1 MTKWMIS
8 VWCLLLAGCGGG
20 TDGAVPA
27 PGPCERIV
35 SVQVAPVEEG
45 LEGTRELA
53 LPVGAR
59 LALAATLT
67 YCDGTTAVV
76 REGVTWRTDSAA
88 AEVDETGEVTARSP
102 GVVRVL
108 ARSEPEGVEGA
119 AVLTVTDATLVDV
132 SVTPVALSVPVG
144 LSAPLTAMARYSDET
159 TLDVSS
165 QVRWESEAP
174 DRVAVNARGEVRGV
188 AVGTARVSAFLG
200 EQVAHS
206 EVTVS
211 DAVITGLSV
220 TPSVARLPAGLVQ
233 RYWVWATDS
242 EGGRYDVTDQVR
254 WTLSQPAVATLVSPG
269 LVRTTAAGRTAL
281 QVSLGDVSSS
291 AALTVS
297 DATLIELSVSPQT
310 ATQVVGGR
318 QTYFASALY
327 SDGARWDATP
337 AVSWSSDA
345 PQVAS
350 ISPAGQ
356 ASALAAGEATITAT
370 LLGEQGQGTLTV
382 KPGILTRLTLEDGLT
397 RLPKGASTAF
407 RALATY
413 DNGLLDDVTARVA
426 WFVAEQDRDVL
437 SVDASGRVTGLTVGS
452 ATLYADLDDQR
463 ATVQLSVTAQ
473 GTVVTWGAPDGGG
486 DSSAVAD
493 QLTNVR
499 EVVGSSGAFAALRA
513 DGRVVTW
520 GDPKS
525 GGDSSAVQSQLNNVV
540 SLYGNSIGFAALR
553 ADGSVVSWMQRPL
566 FCDGD
571 DSGDCVEERWI
582 DPPVTTDVVSIS
594 ATPYAFAGIRSDGS
608 VVTWGASSNGGDSG
622 RVSSYLR
629 GVKQVVGNNR
639 GFAALL
645 VTGEVV
651 SWGNQVD
658 TSMVASELKG
668 VVTLMSSLGAFVALT
683 REGRVVTWPAEF
695 SSQQQADMQEVQ
707 SIYVAAQ
714 LIAGL
719 TTENDLV
726 IPYGQTTLRYEGI
739 AQVWPA
745 SFSNFIAMT
754 VAGDVVDINVLG
766 VQATTLPNIRDI
778 AAVAS
783 SFDSTAL
790 LQQDGRVVTLGLA
803 ATVQPTTPLVDVVE
817 LTALQPF
824 SPYSPQDAFAA
835 RTREGRVISWG
846 FGAAADSSAVQSQL
860 RQVGAVYSNL
870 QAFAAVIG
878 DAP

>member
-67 YCDGTTAVV
+67 YCDGTSAVV

-88 AEVDETGEVTARSP
+88 AEVDEAGEVTARSP

-220 TPSVARLPAGLVQ
+220 SPSVARLPAGLVQ

-297 DATLIELSVSPQT
+297 DATLVELSVSPQT

-337 AVSWSSDA
+337 AVSWSSDT

-437 SVDASGRVTGLTVGS
+437 SVDASGRVTGLSVGS

-520 GDPKS
+520 GDPQS

-540 SLYGNSIGFAALR
+540 SLYGNLGGFAAVR
-553 ADGSVVSWMQRPL
+553 ADGSVVSWPQPSKSPY
-566 FCDGD
+566 CNAN
-571 DSGDCVEERWI
+571 RWI
-582 DPPVTTDVVSIS
+582 ETPVTTDVVSIS
-594 ATPYAFAGIRSDGS
+594 ATNCAFAGIRSDGT
-608 VVTWGASSNGGDSG
+608 VVTWGDSLLGGDSAQ
-622 RVSSYLR
+622 VSADLR
-629 GVKQVVGNNR
+629 GVKQIVASQR

-645 VTGEVV
+645 ATSEAVMWGESEGGSDVASTTLQDVVNVVTTGE
-651 SWGNQVD
+651 G
-658 TSMVASELKG
+658 L
-668 VVTLMSSLGAFVALT
+668 VALT
-683 REGRVVTWPAEF
+683 RQERVIRWPDPLEDIIAE
-695 SSQQQADMQEVQ
+695 QMKGAQ
-707 SIYVAAQ
+707 SIYGTLLRFGILNAKGE
-714 LIAGL
+714 LFTNLGRTGL
-719 TTENDLV
+719 E
-726 IPYGQTTLRYEGI
+726 
-739 AQVWPA
+739 
-745 SFSNFIAMT
+745 
-754 VAGDVVDINVLG
+754 G
-766 VQATTLPNIRDI
+766 VQQVFPAHRGGFVATTADNTQYVFGTIGYETVDGRTPTRVFAGSD
-778 AAVAS
+778 S
-783 SFDSTAL
+783 SAL
-790 LQQDGRVVTLGLA
+790 LYSDGAVITIGSVKPYPPTRPLNNVVNITLLQPVLNLYEKDAFAAITQDGRVVT
-803 ATVQPTTPLVDVVE
+803 
-817 LTALQPF
+817 
-824 SPYSPQDAFAA
+824 
-835 RTREGRVISWG
+835 WG
-846 FGAAADSSAVQSQL
+846 NNLDAADSSAVQSQL
-860 RQVGAVYSNL
+860 RQVAAVYSNMK
-870 QAFAAVIG
+870 AFAAVIG

>member
-220 TPSVARLPAGLVQ
+220 SPSVARLPAGLVQ

-297 DATLIELSVSPQT
+297 DATLVELSVSPQT

-337 AVSWSSDA
+337 AVSWSSDT

-382 KPGILTRLTLEDGLT
+382 KPGLLTRLTLEDGLT

-413 DNGLLDDVTARVA
+413 NNGLLDDVTARVA

-463 ATVQLSVTAQ
+463 ASVQLSVTAQ

-493 QLTNVR
+493 KLTNVR
-499 EVVGSSGAFAALRA
+499 EVVGSNGAFAALRA

-520 GDPKS
+520 GDPQS

-540 SLYGNSIGFAALR
+540 SLYGNLGGFAAVR
-553 ADGSVVSWMQRPL
+553 ADGSVVSWPQPSKSPY
-566 FCDGD
+566 CNAN
-571 DSGDCVEERWI
+571 RWI
-582 DPPVTTDVVSIS
+582 DTPVTTDVVSIS
-594 ATPYAFAGIRSDGS
+594 ATNCAFAGIRSDGT
-608 VVTWGASSNGGDSG
+608 VVTWGDSLLGGDSAQ
-622 RVSSYLR
+622 VSADLR
-629 GVKQVVGNNR
+629 GVKQIVASQR

-645 VTGEVV
+645 ATSEAVMWGESDGGSVVASTTLQDVVNVVTTGE
-651 SWGNQVD
+651 
-658 TSMVASELKG
+658 
-668 VVTLMSSLGAFVALT
+668 SLVALT
-683 REGRVVTWPAEF
+683 RQERVIRWPDPLDEIIAEQMEGA
-695 SSQQQADMQEVQ
+695 Q
-707 SIYVAAQ
+707 SIYGAIQIFGILNAK
-714 LIAGL
+714 G
-719 TTENDLV
+719 ELV
-726 IPYGQTTLRYEGI
+726 TSLGGI
-739 AQVWPA
+739 DAE
-745 SFSNFIAMT
+745 
-754 VAGDVVDINVLG
+754 G
-766 VQATTLPNIRDI
+766 VQQVFPAHRGGFVVTTADNTQY
-778 AAVAS
+778 AFGAVRPVLVDGRKPTRVFAGSES
-783 SFDSTAL
+783 SAL
-790 LQQDGRVVTLGLA
+790 LYSDGAVITIGLSDIQPYPPTRPLNNVVNITL
-803 ATVQPTTPLVDVVE
+803 
-817 LTALQPF
+817 LQPVL
-824 SPYSPQDAFAA
+824 SNSYKDAFAA
-835 RTREGRVISWG
+835 ITQDGRIVTWG
-846 FGAAADSSAVQSQL
+846 DNLDAADSSAVQSQL
-860 RQVGAVYSNL
+860 RQVAAVYSNMK
-870 QAFAAVIG
+870 AFAAVIG

>member
-88 AEVDETGEVTARSP
+88 AEVDEAGEVTARSP

-144 LSAPLTAMARYSDET
+144 LSAPLTAIARYSDET

-220 TPSVARLPAGLVQ
+220 SPSVARLPAGLVQ

-254 WTLSQPAVATLVSPG
+254 WTLSQPAVATQVSPG

-281 QVSLGDVSSS
+281 QVSLGEVSSS

-297 DATLIELSVSPQT
+297 DATLVELSVSPQT

-337 AVSWSSDA
+337 AVSWRSDT

-356 ASALAAGEATITAT
+356 ASALAVGEATITAT

-473 GTVVTWGAPDGGG
+473 GTVVTWGVPDFGG

-540 SLYGNSIGFAALR
+540 SLYGNLSGFAALR
-553 ADGSVVSWMQRPL
+553 ADGSVVSWGGQYLLCR
-566 FCDGD
+566 FG
-571 DSGDCVEERWI
+571 RWI
-582 DPPVTTDVVSIS
+582 EAPVITDVVSIS
-594 ATPYAFAGIRSDGS
+594 VADCAFAGIRSDGT
-608 VVTWGASSNGGDSG
+608 VVTWGDSVLGGDSAQ
-622 RVSSYLR
+622 VSANLR
-629 GVKQVVGNNR
+629 GVKQIVGNA
-639 GFAALL
+639 GAFAALL
-645 VTGEVV
+645 TSGEIVTWGVRDGGGDSSAVAGEL
-651 SWGNQVD
+651 
-658 TSMVASELKG
+658 MG
-668 VVTLMSSLGAFVALT
+668 VVTVTSTSNQFVVLT
-683 REGRVVTWPAEF
+683 REGRVVRWPQMF
-695 SSQQQADMQEVQ
+695 SSQQQAHTQGTQFLYTTYNGLV
-707 SIYVAAQ
+707 
-714 LIAGL
+714 GL
-719 TTENDLV
+719 TAEGRLW
-726 IPYGQTTLRYEGI
+726 IPDEGEVMFLEDI
-739 AQVWPA
+739 VQVWPA
-745 SFSNFIAMT
+745 SEYHFIVT
-754 VAGDVVDINVLG
+754 TEAGDVLLTNGSISG
-766 VQATTLPNIRDI
+766 PPTLIGARDV
-778 AAVAS
+778 AAVAMGYK
-783 SFDSTAL
+783 STAV
-790 LQQDGRVVTLGLA
+790 LQQDGRVVTLGPA
-803 ATVQPTTPLVDVVE
+803 ATALPTPPLVDVVDI
-817 LTALQPF
+817 TALQFFPA
-824 SPYSPQDAFAA
+824 SEPLDAFAA

-860 RQVGAVYSNL
+860 RQVAAVYSNMK
-870 QAFAAVIG
+870 AFAAVIG

>member
-88 AEVDETGEVTARSP
+88 AEVDEAGEVTARSP

-281 QVSLGDVSSS
+281 QVSLGEVSSS

-297 DATLIELSVSPQT
+297 DATLVELSVSPQT

-426 WFVAEQDRDVL
+426 WFVAEHDRDVL

-463 ATVQLSVTAQ
+463 ASVQLSVTAQ
-473 GTVVTWGAPDGGG
+473 GTVVTWGLPDFGG

-525 GGDSSAVQSQLNNVV
+525 GGDSSAVQSQLNNVA
-540 SLYGNSIGFAALR
+540 SLYGNLGGFAALR
-553 ADGSVVSWMQRPL
+553 ADGSVVTWPQSASYCNQH
-566 FCDGD
+566 
-571 DSGDCVEERWI
+571 WI
-582 DPPVTTDVVSIS
+582 DTPVTTDVVSIS
-594 ATPYAFAGIRSDGS
+594 TTDCAFAGIRSDGT
-608 VVTWGASSNGGDSG
+608 VVTWGSSLSGGDSAQ
-622 RVSSYLR
+622 VSADLR
-629 GVKQVVGNNR
+629 GVRQIVASQHR
-639 GFAALL
+639 FAALL
-645 VTGEVV
+645 ATGEAIMWGGSDEAPTTLQDVVNVV
-651 SWGNQVD
+651 STVGD
-658 TSMVASELKG
+658 F
-668 VVTLMSSLGAFVALT
+668 VVLT
-683 REGRVVTWPAEF
+683 REGRVMRWPTPL
-695 SSQQQADMQEVQ
+695 DVGIQEKMEGVQ
-707 SIYVAAQ
+707 SIHGTLGVFAA
-714 LIAGL
+714 LKANG
-719 TTENDLV
+719 TLV
-726 IPYGQTTLRYEGI
+726 LSSGVQYEGVQ
-739 AQVWPA
+739 QVFRAHP
-745 SFSNFIAMT
+745 NGFIIINT
-754 VAGDVVDINVLG
+754 AGDIEYISPIDNFRIDSRPLN
-766 VQATTLPNIRDI
+766 
-778 AAVAS
+778 AVFAGS
-783 SFDSTAL
+783 LSTAL
-790 LQQDGRVVTLGLA
+790 LYNDGSVVTVGPA
-803 ATVQPTTPLVDVVE
+803 ENYPPSIPLVDVVTI
-817 LTALQPF
+817 TATTTPSNLN
-824 SPYSPQDAFAA
+824 YNDAFAA
-835 RTREGRVISWG
+835 ITQDGRVITWG
-846 FGAAADSSAVQSQL
+846 DNFEGADSEAVQNAL
-860 RQVGAVYSNL
+860 RNVTAIYSNYV
-870 QAFAAVIG
+870 AFAAVIG